1 MFSSH
6 FDMSLQVGE
15 KNIEIM
21 MPSISVLE
29 LKNKSLLTWSKAIFT
44 KRVKNSE
51 SLKWDKSMC
60 IGFL

>member
-51 SLKWDKSMC
+51 SLK
-60 IGFL
+60 